1 MRFWKR
7 GKKREEEK
15 NPLKTWPLR
24 NQQKNKN
31 ITTILDKR
39 RRWKKKEVYFKFLS
53 RLKTI

>member
-1 MRFWKR
+1 M
-7 GKKREEEK
+7 GKKRREEEK

-39 RRWKKKEVYFKFLS
+39 RRWKKRSIF
-53 RLKTI
+53 